1 MKRSLALAGLFT
13 LSACVSLGGGKPP
26 ETLLTLSSDARLA
39 PDAVR
44 SAAQGSSIAVY
55 TPGVPEALA
64 NDRIAVRTG
73 DNSMAYIKDA
83 RWADE
88 PAKLFAD
95 VLAETISE
103 RTGRLVVDRRQYA
116 MAPGARLTGRLLS
129 FGLDAPRGEVVVIY
143 DAALAPGDGS
153 PMIARRFEAHVPSAS
168 EKAPAVARALNQATN
183 RIAGEVAD
191 WVGK

>member
-1 MKRSLALAGLFT
+1 M
-13 LSACVSLGGGKPP
+13 
-26 ETLLTLSSDARLA
+26 
-39 PDAVR
+39 
-44 SAAQGSSIAVY
+44 
-55 TPGVPEALA
+55 PEALA

-116 MAPGARLTGRLLS
+116 MAPGARLTGRLLITDS
-129 FGLDAPRGEVVVIY
+129 RRYTLAVRPASSRRGQ
-143 DAALAPGDGS
+143 
-153 PMIARRFEAHVPSAS
+153 ARR
-168 EKAPAVARALNQATN
+168 R
-183 RIAGEVAD
+183 
-191 WVGK
+191 